1 MIGKLENHIVSVI
14 LYGSIVAALIF
25 FYVPIATLV
34 VFSFKEGR
42 YLSMPIEG
50 WTLDWYW
57 TLFKNRDIGTALSNS
72 FVIAISAMLA
82 STAIG
87 LGAAQAWVR
96 YSFRGKS
103 LFQAIGIG
111 PLLFPQLLLAVI
123 ILFWFTVL
131 SSRLGFSN
139 GITTAIIGHVVYLT
153 PFATIIIAVQAAGL
167 DPTIEQAAEDCGA
180 SQWQVFREVTLPL
193 LWPGIFSAA
202 TFVFLLSWGN
212 FYLSYSLAGGER
224 TLPTFVFSGIAM
236 GSTPIYPALAS
247 MTFAIGLCLLVVAD
261 MIRRRSAARLKAG

>member
-1 MIGKLENHIVSVI
+1 MMDKLENHIASII
-14 LYGSIVAALIF
+14 LYGSIIAALAF

-50 WTLDWYW
+50 WTLDWYRA
-57 TLFKNRDIGTALSNS
+57 LFNNRDIGAALANS
-72 FVIAISAMLA
+72 VVVAVCATVA
-82 STAIG
+82 STLIG

-96 YSFRGKS
+96 YRFRGKT

-131 SSRLGFSN
+131 SKWFGFSN
-139 GITTAIIGHVVYLT
+139 GIVTATIGHVVYLT

-167 DPTIEQAAEDCGA
+167 DPAIEHAAQDCGA
-180 SQWQVFREVTLPL
+180 SNWEVFREVTLPL
-193 LWPGIFSAA
+193 LWPGIFSAL

-212 FYLSYSLAGGER
+212 FYLTYSLSGGER

-247 MTFAIGLCLLVVAD
+247 VTFAIGLCLLVVAD
-261 MIRRRSAARLKAG
+261 MVRRRSAARLKTG

>member
-1 MIGKLENHIVSVI
+1 MVDRLESYAASIV
-14 LYGSIVAALIF
+14 LYGSIIAVLVF
-25 FYVPIATLV
+25 FYVPIFTLV

-50 WTLDWYW
+50 WTLDWYRE
-57 TLFKNRDIGTALSNS
+57 LLNNRDIGTALKNS
-72 FVIAISAMLA
+72 AIIAVSAMVA
-82 STAIG
+82 STLIG
-87 LGAAQAWVR
+87 LGAGLAWVR
-96 YSFRGKS
+96 YRFRGKA

-131 SSRLGFSN
+131 SRWLGFSN
-139 GITTAIIGHVVYLT
+139 GVPTAIIGHVVYLT

-167 DPTIEQAAEDCGA
+167 DSTIEQAAQDCGA
-180 SQWQVFREVTLPL
+180 SGWQVFYEVTLPR
-193 LWPGIFSAA
+193 LWPGIFSALV
-202 TFVFLLSWGN
+202 FSFLLSWGN
-212 FYLSYSLAGGER
+212 FYLTYSLAGGER

-261 MIRRRSAARLKAG
+261 MIRRRAAARLKTG